1 MLAIKFC
8 KQCQQPFSD
17 SDRRY
22 QYCEA
27 HRKGSESRW
36 HDYEV
41 KRRRNHLCDLFEQMY
56 QELHCNFPPDLKQ
69 RCYET
74 LLNAPSF
81 PGYPFPKVIKLLLY
95 EFSQL
100 DCSVAL
106 SPMNLGFKLRRH
118 SDLRQRIQAL
128 VPAGTKCTAPTLTI
142 RNVRRFCTT
151 YPEFQLVQE
160 RAEALASQLQLT
172 LFIDTAP
179 HIRAVALLYYLGK
192 EQGIPYSQALFC
204 HMSKKIG
211 LPITQVTLRQWFSQ
225 LKRYSQ

>member
-1 MLAIKFC
+1 MAIKFC

-27 HRKGSESRW
+27 HRKHNELYW
-36 HDYEV
+36 QDYET
-41 KRRRNHLCDLFEQMY
+41 KRRQVRLCGLFEQTY
-56 QELHCNFPPDLKQ
+56 QELHCDFPPDLKQ
-69 RCYET
+69 QCCDA

-81 PGYPFPKVIKLLLY
+81 PGYPFPKVVKLLLY

-100 DCSVAL
+100 DCKAAL
-106 SPMNLGFKLRRH
+106 SLTNLGLKLRRH

-128 VPAGTKCTAPTLTI
+128 VPAGAKCSAPNLTI
-142 RNVRRFCTT
+142 RNIRRFCKS
-151 YPEFQLVQE
+151 YPEFQSVRE
-160 RAEALASQLQLT
+160 EAEGLSGQSQTT
-172 LFIDTAP
+172 LFASAAP
-179 HIRAVALLYYLGK
+179 HVRAPVLLYYLG
-192 EQGIPYSQALFC
+192 EQHGILYSKALFC

-211 LPITQVTLRQWFSQ
+211 LPITQVTLRHWISQ